1 MDKGWIK
8 LHRKI
13 LKNQFLNFDT
23 TARYVFIML
32 MLLVDKKTG
41 EWSGGRKQLSEITGI
56 NDATL
61 YCALDRLVD
70 QHMINRKPTAKFTT
84 YQICKW
90 TDYQGNDQTIVNT
103 VSTARQH
110 SNKNREVRSKKN
122 ILNTLQESRE
132 SRAHFLDRSDLSDF
146 EKKFTTKNVKLEHEK
161 AVNYLKSTGK
171 TYKDY
176 KAFFENWLHRSE
188 NKFVGFL
195 DLSGKGKA

>member
-32 MLLVDKKTG
+32 MLLVDKETG
-41 EWSGGRKQLSEITGI
+41 EWSGGRKQLAKITGI

-90 TDYQGNDQTIVNT
+90 SDYQNNYQTLINS

-122 ILNTLQESRE
+122 IYNTLQESVGA
-132 SRAHFLDRSDLSDF
+132 RAHFLSLTDLSEY
-146 EKKFTTKNVKLEHEK
+146 EKSFPTKNVQLEHEK
-161 AVNYLKSTGK
+161 AKDWLLSTGIK
-171 TYKDY
+171 KKNYQS
-176 KAFFENWLHRSE
+176 FFKNWLRRSE
-188 NKFVGFL
+188 DKFVGFL
-195 DLSGKGKA
+195 DFSGKAKS